1 MHITEI
7 SRSIA
12 TLNQRQIFFSVGRS
26 LIMPGSIQ
34 VSFHDRWTLS
44 AKRPVLESQTS
55 RRKAANHKS
64 ISNVLGDAECVTPC
78 ESRAAAITANVFTIL
93 GELCEY
99 SDIKSEHFF
108 A

>member
-78 ESRAAAITANVFTIL
+78 ESRAAAITANVFTI
-93 GELCEY
+93 
-99 SDIKSEHFF
+99 
-108 A
+108 